1 MRSLMYLFACLLLLA
16 AASSCDRHNSK
27 QIQKEGWTPVDSSF
41 DSTSRRLEAAY
52 ISYHPQYVRDSLAL
66 SLHPTKAGA
75 GAAQRL
81 YWLARATRGNEL
93 YDSALNLIEK
103 GFSAIDSSA
112 YPYEWARLA
121 SLKAS
126 LPNIPVKMAYSLS
139 TNNLQY
145 FEKIADHLMTASTL
159 MRLGSVMWSINDTLP
174 AATYYRRADS
184 IFAIYGPEEY
194 RLKNLVNI
202 ANTSASSGG
211 VRLRDSLMNIVISSP
226 MTRQDTSLYVSVL
239 RNKYNDTGDLSYL
252 RKAYRH
258 IDHLTPPARSAL
270 TADIAEYFLENEMP
284 SDSVIKYGFMAFS
297 DIARVSDHRT
307 RAMIFNIMAY
317 ASYLEKDIDGTV
329 NLYHAFL
336 SERLAMEKERFSL
349 ETTKADYR
357 QGFEKAR
364 REERDRHIHERTVW
378 IIALIAALS
387 LAVVSGTIL
396 YLRVQRSRM
405 RRQKAEL
412 ELIQSRNYLSA
423 CVLAM
428 DEKDRILNSIIESV
442 DKMQNEEKLAA
453 SQAAEITTAIK
464 RNLNSGLD
472 TETFTELHK
481 KIHPEFVSRLTSDYP
496 DLTESQLRLAAYI
509 AMGLSS
515 KQIALALN
523 IAYESVKKGRT
534 RLRKRMNL
542 PQGSSLESFL
552 REYATKA

>member
-1 MRSLMYLFACLLLLA
+1 MRILLYLLTCSILLA
-16 AASSCDRHNSK
+16 SAFSCCRHNPK
-27 QIQKEGWTPVDSSF
+27 QIQKEGWTPVNPSF
-41 DSTSRRLEAAY
+41 DSTSGRLEAAY
-52 ISYHPQYVRDSLAL
+52 INYQPQYVRDSLAL
-66 SLHPTKAGA
+66 SLHPIEAGA
-75 GAAQRL
+75 GKAQRL

-93 YDSALNLIEK
+93 YDSALILIEK
-103 GFSAIDSSA
+103 GFSAIDSA
-112 YPYEWARLA
+112 TYPYEWARLA

-126 LPNIPVKMAYSLS
+126 LPNIPVRIAYTLS

-145 FEKIADHLMTASTL
+145 FERISDHIMTASTL
-159 MRLGSVMWSINDTLP
+159 MRLGTVMWSINDTLP

-184 IFAIYGPEEY
+184 IFTIYGPEEY

-202 ANTSASSGG
+202 ANTSASSGDF
-211 VRLRDSLMNIVISSP
+211 RLRDSLMNIVISSP

-252 RKAYRH
+252 REAYGH
-258 IDHLTPPARSAL
+258 IDKLTPPARSAL
-270 TADIAEYFLENEMP
+270 VADMAEYFLENQMP

-297 DIARVSDHRT
+297 DIDRVSDHRT
-307 RAMIFNIMAY
+307 RAMVFNIMAY
-317 ASYLEKDIDGTV
+317 ASYLDKDIDATV

-357 QGFEKAR
+357 QGFENAR
-364 REERDRHIHERTVW
+364 REEIDRHMHERTVW
-378 IIALIAALS
+378 IIALIAAVS

-442 DKMQNEEKLAA
+442 DKMQRDDKLAA
-453 SQAAEITTAIK
+453 SQAMEITTTIK

-481 KIHPEFVSRLTSDYP
+481 KIHPEFLSRLTSDYP

-523 IAYESVKKGRT
+523 IEYESVKKGRS

-542 PQGSSLESFL
+542 PQGSSLESLL
-552 REYATKA
+552 RDYATKT